1 MDYSMVGLEGDYM
14 KDDISIN
21 EFKLGMMLID
31 KNNKKYI
38 VIETDLNGEDD
49 YWSRLKIVSEEEYV
63 KNRNKSVTD
72 GELKT
77 SKWIDKF
84 DYKKEF
90 DNCDGICDVHIE
102 KRYVFG

>member
-1 MDYSMVGLEGDYM
+1 M

-84 DYKKEF
+84 DYKKR
-90 DNCDGICDVHIE
+90 I
-102 KRYVFG
+102 

>member
-1 MDYSMVGLEGDYM
+1 M

-49 YWSRLKIVSEEEYV
+49 YWSRLKIV
-63 KNRNKSVTD
+63 
-72 GELKT
+72 
-77 SKWIDKF
+77 
-84 DYKKEF
+84 
-90 DNCDGICDVHIE
+90 
-102 KRYVFG
+102 

>member
-1 MDYSMVGLEGDYM
+1 M

-49 YWSRLKIVSEEEYV
+49 YWSRLKIVSEEEYIKQV
-63 KNRNKSVTD
+63 AVNWK
-72 GELKT
+72 
-77 SKWIDKF
+77 
-84 DYKKEF
+84 
-90 DNCDGICDVHIE
+90 
-102 KRYVFG
+102 

>member
-1 MDYSMVGLEGDYM
+1 M

-84 DYKKEF
+84 DYKKR
-90 DNCDGICDVHIE
+90 IW
-102 KRYVFG
+102 

>member
-1 MDYSMVGLEGDYM
+1 M

-49 YWSRLKIVSEEEYV
+49 YWSRLKIVSEEEYI
-63 KNRNKSVTD
+63 KNRNKSVTE

-90 DNCDGICDVHIE
+90 DNCEGICDVHIE
-102 KRYVFG
+102 KRYIFG

>member
-1 MDYSMVGLEGDYM
+1 M

-21 EFKLGMMLID
+21 EFKLGMMLVD

-49 YWSRLKIVSEEEYV
+49 YWSRLKIVSEEEYI
-63 KNRNKSVTD
+63 KNRNKSVTE

-90 DNCDGICDVHIE
+90 DSCDGICDVHIE

>member
-1 MDYSMVGLEGDYM
+1 M

-63 KNRNKSVTD
+63 KNRNKNISLIYRRD
-72 GELKT
+72 FSML
-77 SKWIDKF
+77 
-84 DYKKEF
+84 
-90 DNCDGICDVHIE
+90 
-102 KRYVFG
+102 